1 MPIPDA
7 ASPAD
12 STTVTEIEMRNVH
25 FRLTD
30 HIGIEMD
37 HVRGNLHS
45 LMHGNATVV
54 MGDKTAFGMRVYAG
68 EASITTVAL
77 TWLMNEWIFADSAV
91 PLKRVKVTQAGSE
104 LRIVGIFGTRI
115 KLPIQMVAR
124 VEATPDGMIRLV
136 PTSIKAVRLE
146 SRGILSALGVH
157 LQDLLDLKRAR
168 GIRLAGDTMYMNPAE
183 AFPPPVLRA
192 RIGEA
197 RVENGGVHLRFVP
210 LDARDA
216 RKAAI
221 HLVHDSATLAANYIV
236 MRGGT
241 VRFGKLFMAHT
252 DATVIDADPKDP
264 FDFSIDYYFSQMVEG
279 FSRSKPDYSQVYT
292 MPDYSK
298 LKSLARGDSVAPAA
312 ADSTSAP
319 HASRRRSRGS
329 GRP

>member
-1 MPIPDA
+1 MALAAQLLIPTLTAALLAGCSIPQAALAPIPPARIDRPTEGWMPIPDA

-157 LQDLLDLKRAR
+157 L
-168 GIRLAGDTMYMNPAE
+168 
-183 AFPPPVLRA
+183 
-192 RIGEA
+192 
-197 RVENGGVHLRFVP
+197 RFAP